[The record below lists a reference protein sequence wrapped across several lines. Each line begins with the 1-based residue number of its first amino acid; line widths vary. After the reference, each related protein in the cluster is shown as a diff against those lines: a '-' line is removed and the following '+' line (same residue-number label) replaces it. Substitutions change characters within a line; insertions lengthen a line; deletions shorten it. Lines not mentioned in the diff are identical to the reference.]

1 MYAFFVT
8 SLFIIILGIS
18 ELSAQT
24 IIDNQDVDSLLAD
37 KNKIEVVS
45 DSLVDTPKKKSFF
58 DKFKQYFKCWL

>member
-45 DSLVDTPKKKSFF
+45 DSLVDTPNKKSFF
-58 DKFKQYFKCWL
+58 EFPR